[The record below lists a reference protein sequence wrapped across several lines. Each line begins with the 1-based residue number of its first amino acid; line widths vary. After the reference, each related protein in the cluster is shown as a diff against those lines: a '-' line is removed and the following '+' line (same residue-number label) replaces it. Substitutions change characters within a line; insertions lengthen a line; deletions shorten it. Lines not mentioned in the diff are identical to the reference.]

1 SISTLTRVCCGSRQ
15 GYSSLPMYFF
25 ASLSICGSA
34 PSSVSSAWP
43 LTATHLYG
51 LLGST
56 TSSETR
62 GSLLMCR
69 SLARPRAVL
78 KETLPSSVSTQTTV
92 VCGEPSS
99 RSVVAIPT
107 YGFSSRNCF
116 CFWSNAIGS
125 LLGSVQ
131 PPPQRDEAL
140 ASSPMAAL
148 LPVATRKGLFLLRGD
163 DARESW
169 DVEGPLLPGW
179 AHYH

>member
-1 SISTLTRVCCGSRQ
+1 
-15 GYSSLPMYFF
+15 
-25 ASLSICGSA
+25 
-34 PSSVSSAWP
+34 
-43 LTATHLYG
+43 
-51 LLGST
+51 
-56 TSSETR
+56 
-62 GSLLMCR
+62 MCR

-131 PPPQRDEAL
+131 PLPQRDEAL

-179 AHYH
+179 AHYHAIRDSRDGVLYAATNNPFYGATVHRSDDEGANWE